1 MFNKILVA
9 IDRSAAS
16 RQVFKQALSLAKAT
30 KANLMILHVLSVEE
44 EGSPMLSPYFA
55 KRRERCIHL
64 APQIM
69 HMANELYEKEWEL
82 FKQKGLEILRFYA
95 NIAIP
100 AGVQTEFSQITGHP
114 SSTICDFAQ
123 SCDADVVILGRR
135 GHSGFQELFLGS
147 VSNYVVHHAPCSVL
161 LVQTPIFQED
171 TAPKERV
178 IASKNKSHDEMKTEC
193 IT

>member
-16 RQVFKQALSLAKAT
+16 RQVFNHALSLAKAT

-69 HMANELYEKEWEL
+69 HMANELYEKEWEQ
-82 FKQKGLEILRFYA
+82 FKQKGLEMLRFYA

-161 LVQTPIFQED
+161 LVQTPISQED
-171 TAPKERV
+171 TAPEGKV
-178 IASKNKSHDEMKTEC
+178 KTEC